1 MSSDKLLALLLLLL
15 LEGLSL
21 PEFSFSFSA
30 SGNSLRGRALQQLT
44 DLEVN
49 SLKY

>member
-1 MSSDKLLALLLLLL
+1 MSSAKLFALLLLLL

-21 PEFSFSFSA
+21 PEFSFSLSHG

-44 DLEVN
+44 DL
-49 SLKY
+49 